1 MVLNSHD
8 NEAPASLRWFVAITP
23 LAGAM
28 AFPLIVPLVM
38 ARVGIAA
45 GVAVALVLSSFWFIA
60 MLKTSE
66 MPHLSR
72 RGMLEA

>member
-60 MLKTSE
+60 MLKPSE
-66 MPHLSR
+66 MPH
-72 RGMLEA
+72 

>member
-1 MVLNSHD
+1 MVLNTS
-8 NEAPASLRWFVAITP
+8 ESKPSASLRWFVAITP

-38 ARVGIAA
+38 ARAGIGA
-45 GVAVALVLSSFWFIA
+45 GVLVALVLRALWFVA

-66 MPHLSR
+66 MPH
-72 RGMLEA
+72 

>member
-1 MVLNSHD
+1 M
-8 NEAPASLRWFVAITP
+8 RWFVAITP

-38 ARVGIAA
+38 ARVGIGA
-45 GVAVALVLSSFWFIA
+45 GVAIALVLSGLWFVA

-66 MPHLSR
+66 MPH
-72 RGMLEA
+72 

>member
-1 MVLNSHD
+1 MNSDD
-8 NEAPASLRWFVAITP
+8 NKAPAALRWFVAITP

-66 MPHLSR
+66 MPH
-72 RGMLEA
+72 

>member
-1 MVLNSHD
+1 MVLNTS
-8 NEAPASLRWFVAITP
+8 ESKPSASLRWFVAITP

-38 ARVGIAA
+38 ARAGIGA
-45 GVAVALVLSSFWFIA
+45 GVLVALMLSALWFVA

-66 MPHLSR
+66 MPH
-72 RGMLEA
+72 

>member
-8 NEAPASLRWFVAITP
+8 NKAPAALRWFVAITP

-66 MPHLSR
+66 MPH
-72 RGMLEA
+72 

>member
-1 MVLNSHD
+1 MVLNTSD
-8 NEAPASLRWFVAITP
+8 SNPSASLRWFVAITP

-38 ARVGIAA
+38 ARAGIGA
-45 GVAVALVLSSFWFIA
+45 GVLVALVLSALWFVA

-66 MPHLSR
+66 MPH
-72 RGMLEA
+72 

>member
-1 MVLNSHD
+1 MVLNSDD
-8 NEAPASLRWFVAITP
+8 NKAPAALRWFVAITP

-66 MPHLSR
+66 MPH
-72 RGMLEA
+72 

>member
-8 NEAPASLRWFVAITP
+8 NEAPASLRWFVAFTP

-66 MPHLSR
+66 MPH
-72 RGMLEA
+72 

>member
-23 LAGAM
+23 LAGAL

-66 MPHLSR
+66 MPH
-72 RGMLEA
+72 